1 METAIPLSR
10 LESQPMRVGVLGCG
24 HWGQN
29 LVRNF
34 ASLGV
39 LAAVCDPSSKGRQKA
54 AELAPGVPVLER
66 YDAVLA
72 DPDIH
77 AVVIATP
84 PRHISRWLR
93 KRSNTARTCLSKSPC
108 ASFTPRDVRST
119 GWRRRP
125 AASSWSATFS
135 NITPPYCACDS

>member
-1 METAIPLSR
+1 METAITSPR
-10 LESQPMRVGVLGCG
+10 LAPQPIRVGVLGCG

-39 LAAVCDPSSKGRQKA
+39 LAAVCDSNGKGRQKS
-54 AELAPGVPVLER
+54 AELAPEVPFLER

-72 DPDIH
+72 DPDIG

-84 PRHISRWLR
+84 AETHFALASEALERGKDVFVEKPLCILYAQGCALHRL
-93 KRSNTARTCLSKSPC
+93 AERTG
-108 ASFTPRDVRST
+108 R
-119 GWRRRP
+119 
-125 AASSWSATFS
+125 
-135 NITPPYCACDS
+135 I